1 MEPNHFTSTPLDA
14 ADAFTGRLRDF
25 GCRHFWFGDTWSRT
39 RLTLIT
45 DPGPTRPARERWRF
59 DQSYPT
65 SPLCII

>member
-1 MEPNHFTSTPLDA
+1 MESHHFTSTPLDA

-25 GCRHFWFGDTWSRT
+25 GCH
-39 RLTLIT
+39 
-45 DPGPTRPARERWRF
+45 PGPTRPARERWRF